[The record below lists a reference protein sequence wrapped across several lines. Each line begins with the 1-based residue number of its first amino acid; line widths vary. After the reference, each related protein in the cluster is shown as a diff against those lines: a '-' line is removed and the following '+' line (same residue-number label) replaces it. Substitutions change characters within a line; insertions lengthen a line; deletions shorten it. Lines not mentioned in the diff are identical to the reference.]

1 MELSG
6 STQPSTLRDYLQIV
20 RRGWWTVV
28 AVVALTT
35 LSAALFSARQEWLYQ
50 ASAELFV
57 RPGID
62 AFQAPERALQ
72 TQADVATASTEVAR
86 RVRDALGTGTTPDIT
101 VTPKTDS
108 NILVFT
114 STAASPGLAARAATE
129 YAAQYRDFQRE
140 LVTDDIRE
148 ALNDVEAEI
157 AEVRARTRRRLDP
170 TLYASLLQRREEL
183 RSLEVLETSKA
194 FLVKP
199 ATTGVQVQ
207 PKNVRNVLLGFG
219 FGLVLG
225 LGLVF
230 LREALDTRVRSTDEI
245 AETLGIPLLARVP
258 GPPKRLRRANRLVM
272 INDPESSGADAFRIL
287 RANIEIARS
296 ETGAKTILVTSAGE
310 REGKSTT
317 AANLAVALARG
328 GQRVVLVDLDLRRP
342 ALHRFFDLGGPGI
355 AQVALGRTTLEDALA
370 PIPLVWPGS
379 HTLPTPEGNGV
390 RPVGGLLHVLPVG
403 SMRENVDDVLTDRVL
418 ANVLEDLRKN
428 ADVVLIDST
437 PLGVGDAVAVTAAVD
452 ALLVVTRVD
461 VVRPLLRELAR
472 ILRAV
477 PVPKLGFVATGVPP
491 SASYG
496 LYAASYARSK
506 PRAEEPV
513 A

>member
-6 STQPSTLRDYLQIV
+6 STQPLTLRDYLQIV

-35 LSAALFSARQEWLYQ
+35 LSAALFSARQERLYQ
-50 ASAELFV
+50 ASAELLV

-62 AFQAPERALQ
+62 AAQSPERALQ
-72 TQADVATASTEVAR
+72 TQADVATASAEVAR
-86 RVRDALGTGTTPDIT
+86 RVRDALGTGTTPDIE

-114 STAASPGLAARAATE
+114 ITAASPGLAARAATV
-129 YAAQYRDFQRE
+129 YAAQHRDFQRE
-140 LVTDDIRE
+140 LVTTDIRE
-148 ALNDVEAEI
+148 ALIDLEAEI
-157 AEVRARTRRRLDP
+157 AEARPRRRLDP

-225 LGLVF
+225 LGLAF

-258 GPPKRLRRANRLVM
+258 EPPKRLRRANRLVM

-317 AANLAVALARG
+317 AANLAVALALG

-355 AQVALGRTTLEDALA
+355 AQMALGRTTLEDALA

-390 RPVGGLLHVLPVG
+390 RPVGGLLHVLPAG
-403 SMRENVDDVLTDRVL
+403 SMQGNVDDVLTHRVL
-418 ANVLEDLRKN
+418 ANVLDDLRKN
-428 ADVVLIDST
+428 ADVVLIDCT
-437 PLGVGDAVAVTAAVD
+437 PLGVGDAVALTAAVD
-452 ALLVVTRVD
+452 ALLIVTGVD

-472 ILRAV
+472 ILRTV
-477 PVPKLGFVATGVPP
+477 PVPTLGFVATGVPP
-491 SASYG
+491 RASYWP
-496 LYAASYARSK
+496 YAASYARSK